1 VVNGGGDGAGVDGC
15 HAEVT
20 RRTEPLAARRTPQ
33 LQPLAAGRNAAVE
46 IPEPHARARFD
57 LTKLALQY
65 QKRERNRRCKNK
77 EKLC

>member
-1 VVNGGGDGAGVDGC
+1 
-15 HAEVT
+15 
-20 RRTEPLAARRTPQ
+20 
-33 LQPLAAGRNAAVE
+33 
-46 IPEPHARARFD
+46 